1 MTVVELL
8 FVEENDFCLH
18 IWKLGGLVLTFFDF
32 GTVFPEV
39 GRGLG
44 LLSQAF
50 KLCVI
55 VGWNIQNQPGS

>member
-1 MTVVELL
+1 MTAVELS
-8 FVEENDFCLH
+8 FIEENDFSLR

-32 GTVFPEV
+32 GTVFPDI
-39 GRGLG
+39 GRGLR

-55 VGWNIQNQPGS
+55 VGLNIQNQPGI